1 MDDEDDESGEGERA
15 GGEGA
20 PGDGLTWCSSV
31 GLQVSEVR
39 MVRMMKVVKVNPQAE
54 RVPRGMDLAG
64 DSSSPDRFAPAMI
77 PSKRH
82 TGINEI
88 VELFIRNVGTI
99 T

>member
-1 MDDEDDESGEGERA
+1 MCFLFSQVQIVAIRWWLMESII
-15 GGEGA
+15 
-20 PGDGLTWCSSV
+20 TWWSSV